1 MEDRDVHERLARLEE
16 RSQTL
21 ERRISLA
28 HQVLMW
34 ILGMMG
40 TLSVGVMTA
49 LLVRSL

>member
-16 RSQTL
+16 RTAGT
-21 ERRISLA
+21 ERRIGFA

-40 TLSVGVMTA
+40 TLAVGVLSA
-49 LLVRSL
+49 LLIRSL